1 MSSLHLA
8 NGSEKPAEVEGQARL
23 YSMEYCPFAHRIRLV
38 LSLKNIPHDIVNI
51 NLQSKPNWFLEIHPD
66 GKVPAFIDSDGTLVT
81 DSVAVANYLDEKYP
95 EPSLYNDETKDRDLE
110 LLDHFSKIM
119 DTFANCI
126 FNKDKRQFEKIL
138 AEVTDDLQE
147 FEDELNARNTTFF
160 GGSNPGMLD
169 ILIWPWFERA
179 KALTLLYKQRA
190 SLDKERFP
198 RIMEWVDGMK
208 DQPFIVKHRCPYDKF
223 AKFIE
228 AVRTGNVDYDNL

>member
-51 NLQSKPNWFLEIHPD
+51 NLQSKPDWFLEIHPD
-66 GKVPAFIDSDGTLVT
+66 GKVPAFIDLDGTLVT